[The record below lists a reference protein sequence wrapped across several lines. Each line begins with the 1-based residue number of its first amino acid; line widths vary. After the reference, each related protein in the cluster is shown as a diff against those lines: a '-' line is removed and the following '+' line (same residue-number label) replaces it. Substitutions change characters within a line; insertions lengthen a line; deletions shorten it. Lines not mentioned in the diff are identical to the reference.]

1 FSFQVA
7 AVFLFNVLTG
17 VGILALPSSIA
28 KAGIISGSICLTIVA
43 FMAFVSA
50 TFLIEVLSTANAWVR
65 FHPIHIGKGQ
75 TKACAFKEF
84 GEKLVAK
91 SKSLGL
97 TNPFEIVESVE
108 LGQMT
113 ELFLGTVGSTLFY
126 AVLCLYLFGDL
137 AIYAVSVATT
147 LTRVL
152 GSQPEISYYSFLLGF
167 IMVIGPFCFF
177 NFQKTKVLQLSTMVL
192 RNTAMVLMI
201 VLVINDIASGKRV
214 PINQVVLFDME
225 ETKELLG
232 TAVFSFMCHHTIS
245 SLIMLIR
252 DKHKAL
258 AVFLFDYTIELLYCS
273 VLVGT
278 AILSRPPSEINA
290 LYTLTFRDYPVE
302 ILAKFLSF
310 YPVFTLSS
318 NFPLICITLRNNL
331 LTLFNISAGFNPWSL
346 DQPIFTLVA
355 LIPPMTLAAAVHDVS
370 KLVVLTGSFAGLAI
384 MLLTPAFLVLY
395 SRRKLK
401 RLVGPNWHEMHPHLS
416 PFQHNA
422 WIYLVLAFAAFVF
435 LIRVF

>member
-1 FSFQVA
+1 VA

-225 ETKELLG
+225 ETKE
-232 TAVFSFMCHHTIS
+232 
-245 SLIMLIR
+245 
-252 DKHKAL
+252 
-258 AVFLFDYTIELLYCS
+258 S
-273 VLVGT
+273 VPY
-278 AILSRPPSEINA
+278 S
-290 LYTLTFRDYPVE
+290 
-302 ILAKFLSF
+302 
-310 YPVFTLSS
+310 
-318 NFPLICITLRNNL
+318 
-331 LTLFNISAGFNPWSL
+331 
-346 DQPIFTLVA
+346 QPIFTLVA